1 MKSASGYFIGV
12 ESLPNIGLYILCATA
27 KNIVII
33 KKRGLQMKR
42 GLWFSRKPIEKHE
55 TAAWSDIE
63 STKSVSNVA
72 EPSNLQAENAKD
84 YVDENEK

>member
-1 MKSASGYFIGV
+1 
-12 ESLPNIGLYILCATA
+12 
-27 KNIVII
+27 
-33 KKRGLQMKR
+33 MKR